1 MLKTTGTYDDALERF
16 HRTGPEFDGY
26 LSNHGPMVVEVLA
39 RRNQDSLIDRWTDDY
54 LRRLDELPRGGWP
67 IDPLHWQDALGDS
80 NRAADWIELLARE
93 VDQDSWRDVLTRW
106 WPRLLPGIAAG
117 GTHGVIRVGHAVR
130 ALGEVESAPRICEL
144 AHALGYWAARWQP
157 TPSIRPVGTRS
168 PFDLVAQVPR
178 VPIQEAG
185 IRDRLA
191 QLEQTTG
198 WAGQVATLAAPVTDE
213 AIPAAIENIVDAVV
227 AMYPRFARGNPT
239 MLVHAATAPNAV
251 AMTLSALPKSLWRS
265 SFEATW
271 SVSAAVIAAYAP
283 VEPHDTEPAP
293 LTPEPA
299 PLTPED
305 VLDQALVHGGEH
317 VIKFTDTALASHR
330 RTGDRIALTAAV
342 TAVTLDA

>member
-1 MLKTTGTYDDALERF
+1 MSSDGLMLTTTGTYDDALERF

-39 RRNQDSLIDRWTDDY
+39 RRNQDPLIDRWTDRY

-67 IDPLHWQDALGDS
+67 IDPLHWQDALGEPARS
-80 NRAADWIELLARE
+80 ADWIELLQRE
-93 VDQDSWRDVLTRW
+93 VDQETWRNVLARW

-117 GTHGVIRVGHAVR
+117 ATHGVIRVGHAVR
-130 ALGEVESAPRICEL
+130 ALGEAESAPRIAEL

-168 PFDLVAQVPR
+168 PSDLVALVPR
-178 VPIQEAG
+178 VACQESG

-191 QLEQTTG
+191 QLEATAG
-198 WAGQVATLAAPVTDE
+198 WADQVATLAAPVADE

-251 AMTLSALPKSLWRS
+251 AMTLSSLPKSLWRS

-283 VEPHDTEPAP
+283 VTPHDAVPAAP
-293 LTPEPA
+293 TPEG
-299 PLTPED
+299 
-305 VLDQALVHGGEH
+305 VLEQALTHGGEH
-317 VIKFTDTALASHR
+317 VIKFTDTALASHY
-330 RTGDRIALTAAV
+330 RTGNPIALSAAV

>member
-1 MLKTTGTYDDALERF
+1 MLKIAGPYDDALERF

-39 RRNQDSLIDRWTDDY
+39 RRNQEPLIDRWTDQY

-67 IDPLHWQDALGDS
+67 IDPLHWHDALGEPA
-80 NRAADWIELLARE
+80 RAADWVELLQRE
-93 VDQDSWRDVLTRW
+93 VDEDAWRAVLARW

-117 GTHGVIRVGHAVR
+117 ATHGVIRVGHAVR
-130 ALGEVESAPRICEL
+130 ALGEVESAPRIAEL

-157 TPSIRPVGTRS
+157 TPAIQPVGTRQVA
-168 PFDLVAQVPR
+168 DLAATLPR
-178 VPIQEAG
+178 VARQEAG

-191 QLEQTTG
+191 QLEQTPG
-198 WAGQVATLAAPVTDE
+198 WADQVATLAAPVTEE
-213 AIPAAIENIVDAVV
+213 AIPAAIQDIVDAMV
-227 AMYPRFARGNPT
+227 AMYPRYARGNPT

-251 AMTLSALPKSLWRS
+251 SMTLPALPKPLWRS

-283 VEPHDTEPAP
+283 VKPHGTVLAP
-293 LTPEPA
+293 H
-299 PLTPED
+299 TPED
-305 VLDQALVHGGEH
+305 VLEQAVTHGGEH
-317 VIKFTDTALASHR
+317 VIKLTDTALASYH
-330 RTGDRIALTAAV
+330 RTGKRIALTAAA